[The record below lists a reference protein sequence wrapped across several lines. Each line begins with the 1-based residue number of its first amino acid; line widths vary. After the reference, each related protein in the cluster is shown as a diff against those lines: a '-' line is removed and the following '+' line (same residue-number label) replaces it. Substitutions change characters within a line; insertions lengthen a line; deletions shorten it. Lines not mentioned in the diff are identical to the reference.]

1 MILLF
6 LIPCIF
12 SLGFAAGCWWVSFC
26 KPRASDEAEALI
38 ERQRDRINELLDR
51 NVNLTS
57 TLRGFV
63 HQVGQEAAAI
73 ECVAES
79 CRETMAEASRRLD
92 ESYVPREPV

>member
-1 MILLF
+1 MSLLF

-12 SLGFAAGCWWVSFC
+12 SLGFVAGCWWVSFC
-26 KPRASDEAEALI
+26 KPRATDEAEALI
-38 ERQRDRINELLDR
+38 ERQRDRIGELL
-51 NVNLTS
+51 NQVVQLTS
-57 TLRGFV
+57 TLRGVV
-63 HQVGQEAAAI
+63 HQFGKDVSAF